1 VTLHVMV
8 VCTGNICRSP
18 FAAQLLADR
27 LERAGVD
34 ATVWSAGT
42 HAMVGHPMPAEAAA
56 LSRRAGLDPD
66 AHRGDQLTPTMVD
79 LADLILTASREHR
92 AAVVKMLPRASRRTF
107 TLREFARLAEYVVA
121 DHASL
126 GAGAPAVAAD
136 PVALVEE
143 VASSRGLAM
152 PPARPEDDDIVDP
165 YRRSPQVY
173 AEAERL
179 ITQAVDSAVR
189 AFAATS
195 GPGGRGA
202 A

>member
-1 VTLHVMV
+1 MTLHVMV

-34 ATVWSAGT
+34 ASVWSAGT
-42 HAMVGHPMPAEAAA
+42 HAMVGQPMPPEAAE

-66 AHRGDQLTPTMVD
+66 AHEGQQLTPTMVE
-79 LADLILTASREHR
+79 LADVVLTASREHR

-107 TLREFARLAEYVVA
+107 TLREFARIAEWVA
-121 DHASL
+121 ADAAA
-126 GAGAPAVAAD
+126 GGAPAPSD
-136 PVALVEE
+136 PVALIEE
-143 VASSRGLAM
+143 VASSRGLAT
-152 PPARPEDDDIVDP
+152 PPSRPDDDDIVDP
-165 YRRSPQVY
+165 YRRSPEVY

-179 ITQAVDSAVR
+179 ITQAVDTVAR

-195 GPGGRGA
+195 APGGRSGA
-202 A
+202 